1 MPLLRI
7 FCAGLFI
14 SFLGTLPLGTLNLLA
29 ARMAIEDGVGP
40 AIWFSIGALLVEM
53 IYVRL
58 SLVAMDWIRRQEK
71 WIRVLE
77 WVMIVVIL
85 LLAAGSFWSAFH
97 PYRGSFRGIAPGIG
111 TAPIPRLLT
120 GMFLSA
126 VNPLQI
132 PFWFGW
138 STLLSGK
145 GILQSRRDQYNA
157 YIAGI
162 GLGTFAGN
170 GCFIAGGRLFL
181 HSLSRHQGDFNGVIG
196 VVFVVTAG
204 LQIWKTQTRKDAILP
219 SIYPC
224 RRD

>member
-1 MPLLRI
+1 
-7 FCAGLFI
+7 
-14 SFLGTLPLGTLNLLA
+14 
-29 ARMAIEDGVGP
+29 MAIEDGVGP

-71 WIRVLE
+71 WLRILE

-85 LLAAGSFWSAFH
+85 LLAGGSLWSAFH
-97 PYRGSFRGIAPGIG
+97 PYRGSIRGIGLGVG

-138 STLLSGK
+138 STLLSDK

-181 HSLSRHQGDFNGVIG
+181 HSMSRHEGILNGAIG
-196 VVFVVTAG
+196 VVFAVTAG
-204 LQIWKTQTRKDAILP
+204 LQIRKTLTRKDAIHR
-219 SIYPC
+219 SIYPG